1 MSGGIGNVMYRMHV
15 VCLLSFNVYLLYNFE
30 TLACLVFMYYTL
42 YLHLEI
48 YFLLWLIRLF
58 LFLNMNIFSIDCLIW
73 PGLFFKH
80 VQVDLS

>member
-1 MSGGIGNVMYRMHV
+1 MLGGIGNVMYRMHV
-15 VCLLSFNVYLLYNFE
+15 VCLLSFNIYLLNNFE

-48 YFLLWLIRLF
+48 YFLLWFIRLF
-58 LFLNMNIFSIDCLIW
+58 LFLNMNKFSIDSLIW
-73 PGLFFKH
+73 PRLFFKH